1 MEDSGVTRRVCVR
14 EGRELLVSWVTE
26 NCTWHSLGCR
36 EGGHH
41 EPRFRYVKSEIFGY
55 LSDET
60 KQAFMSVWESDL
72 GWFHKGRSPQHR
84 DQD

>member
-1 MEDSGVTRRVCVR
+1 M
-14 EGRELLVSWVTE
+14 
-26 NCTWHSLGCR
+26 
-36 EGGHH
+36 
-41 EPRFRYVKSEIFGY
+41 KSEVFGY
-55 LSDET
+55 LSDEI